1 MKPSELKRALTSAVA
16 AARAAGDVMRRNL
29 NAHKIVNEAAR
40 HDIKLE
46 LDVRCQRLIERQLR
60 TDFPD
65 LPILGEEGLVGN
77 PDAEL
82 RWVVDPIDGT
92 VNFAYDV
99 PHACTCIALQ
109 ARDPQAKPTGFR
121 SIVGVTYDPFL
132 DEMFTATAGTPA
144 RLNGRVLHVS
154 TRTKVADSLVATG
167 FSKSRA
173 NMAMSVP
180 YAAELALRSRKIRMM
195 GSAGTMLAYVA
206 AGRFDAYVEL
216 SISIWDFASGALL
229 IEQAGGAFW
238 CEPGLEPATWRMV
251 ADNGRLRKK
260 LPPLP
265 RLPDHCHLV
274 KPSAG
279 APALALA
286 LTLNPILSAPKQI
299 TIKSRSKSK
308 RRAPPTPFRIN

>member
-1 MKPSELKRALTSAVA
+1 MKPSELRRALATAVA
-16 AARAAGDVMRRNL
+16 AARQAGAVMRHNL
-29 NAHKIVNEAAR
+29 NAKKIVNEASR

-46 LDVRCQRLIERQLR
+46 LDVRCQRLIERKLR
-60 TDFPD
+60 ADFPE

-109 ARDPQAKPTGFR
+109 ARDASAKPTGFR

-132 DEMFTATAGTPA
+132 DEMFTATAGGPA
-144 RLNGRVLHVS
+144 RLNGRVLQVS
-154 TRTKVADSLVATG
+154 TRSKVAESLVATG

-173 NMAMSVP
+173 NLALAVP
-180 YAAELALRSRKIRMM
+180 YTSDLAMRSRKIRMM

-216 SISIWDFASGALL
+216 SISIWDFAAGALL
-229 IEQAGGAFW
+229 VEQAGGEFW
-238 CEPGLEPATWRMV
+238 CEPGLEPNTWRMI

-260 LPPLP
+260 LPRLPALP
-265 RLPDHCHLV
+265 R
-274 KPSAG
+274 
-279 APALALA
+279 
-286 LTLNPILSAPKQI
+286 
-299 TIKSRSKSK
+299 
-308 RRAPPTPFRIN
+308 

>member
-1 MKPSELKRALTSAVA
+1 
-16 AARAAGDVMRRNL
+16 MRRNL
-29 NAHKIVNEAAR
+29 TATKVVNEAAR

-46 LDVRCQRLIERQLR
+46 LDVRCQRLIERTLR
-60 TDFPD
+60 AAFPD

-77 PDAEL
+77 PDADL

-109 ARDPQAKPTGFR
+109 CRDPLARPTGFR

-132 DEMFTATAGTPA
+132 DELYTATADGPS
-144 RLNGRVLHVS
+144 RMNGRVLHVS
-154 TRTKVADSLVATG
+154 TRAKLAEALVGTG

-173 NMAMSVP
+173 NMAFAVP
-180 YAAELALRSRKIRMM
+180 YTSELALRARKIRML

-216 SISIWDFASGALL
+216 SISLWDFAAGALL
-229 IEQAGGAFW
+229 VERAGGQFW
-238 CEPGLEPATWRMV
+238 CEPGLEPNTWRMV

-260 LPPLP
+260 LPRLP
-265 RLPDHCHLV
+265 RLP
-274 KPSAG
+274 G
-279 APALALA
+279 
-286 LTLNPILSAPKQI
+286 
-299 TIKSRSKSK
+299 
-308 RRAPPTPFRIN
+308 